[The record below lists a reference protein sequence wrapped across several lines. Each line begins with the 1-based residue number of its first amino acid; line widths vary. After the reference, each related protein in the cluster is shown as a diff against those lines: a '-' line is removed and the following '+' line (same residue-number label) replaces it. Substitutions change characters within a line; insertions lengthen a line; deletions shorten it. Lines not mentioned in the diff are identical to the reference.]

1 MSKRPPFN
9 RGGFVR
15 PQVDLSGTATIEADS
30 TLQEVYI
37 SHGITTPPDT
47 LSDVSLNTKGDF
59 SNLDEIAAHFK
70 LAVESVFFVTKQ
82 GQQMASAPYK
92 KEGTFIIN
100 GDVIGGEDGE
110 GGGDGGGELLVDKLL
125 AAAGNSRLYFVY
137 DPVVLRHLP
146 ENDRVPEAPQRVE
159 RAVEAVLSHPALKL
173 LMPSP
178 PTPLVALKE
187 GTPDEVIGTTTGP
200 HNLITWL
207 KPRYATPEEIYH
219 THPEKLYSQFLTAGT
234 SLSNQIPFTTTDLY
248 CDEKGDSMRAVLATC
263 GMVIDASI
271 AVVQGLNKKPSD
283 VPSPSNTA
291 MCLVRPPGHHCSHEK
306 PSGFCLVNN
315 VIVAADTLRRE
326 VDENLRVA
334 IVDCDVHHGDGTQQ
348 LIEDD
353 PRYFYYSTHRCDNG
367 AFFPYGTGKSNNIGN
382 ARNCMNVP
390 FDTDATTP
398 SHCHQVMSDYS
409 VTKAA
414 DEILVEKLV
423 AFRPDVVYIS
433 CGFDA
438 LYGAQLGRMGLSIN
452 GYRNVVVAIRK
463 AFATLTRTEPTDMKK
478 NRGIILVLE
487 GGYNPTAVSKGVVAM
502 LSALLL
508 GRGSELCAVASGPT
522 MTIKAD
528 WGPSYF
534 DCKVPPTW
542 DDLRAKQIKLLSQY
556 NAAAKDRVD
565 SCDEALKK

>member
-1 MSKRPPFN
+1 
-9 RGGFVR
+9 
-15 PQVDLSGTATIEADS
+15 
-30 TLQEVYI
+30 
-37 SHGITTPPDT
+37 
-47 LSDVSLNTKGDF
+47 
-59 SNLDEIAAHFK
+59 
-70 LAVESVFFVTKQ
+70 
-82 GQQMASAPYK
+82 
-92 KEGTFIIN
+92 
-100 GDVIGGEDGE
+100 
-110 GGGDGGGELLVDKLL
+110 
-125 AAAGNSRLYFVY
+125 VY
-137 DPVVLRHLP
+137 DPVVLRHVP

-159 RAVEAVLSHPALKL
+159 RAVEAVLTHPALKL

-178 PTPLVALKE
+178 PTPLSAPPHQQDTTTE
-187 GTPDEVIGTTTGP
+187 TPETIGTTTGP

-207 KPRYATPEEIYH
+207 KPRYATPDEIYH
-219 THPEKLYSQFLTAGT
+219 THPEKLYSEFLTSGS

-263 GMVIDASI
+263 GMVIDASK
-271 AVVQGLNKKPSD
+271 AVVEGLNS
-283 VPSPSNTA
+283 SNLSSNTA

-306 PSGFCLVNN
+306 PGGFCLVNN
-315 VIVAADTLRRE
+315 VIVAADALRRQ
-326 VDENLRVA
+326 VDTNMRIA
-334 IVDCDVHHGDGTQQ
+334 IVDCDVHHGDGTQL

-353 PRYFYYSTHRCDNG
+353 PRYFYYSTHRCDKG
-367 AFFPYGTGKSNNIGN
+367 AFFPYGTGKSDNIGK

-398 SHCHQVMSDYS
+398 SQCHQVMSDYS

-438 LYGAQLGRMGLSIN
+438 LYGDQLGRMGLSIN

-463 AFATLTRTEPTDMKK
+463 AFATLTRTEPTDMGK
-478 NRGIILVLE
+478 NRGIVLVLE

-508 GRGSELCAVASGPT
+508 GKGSELCAVASGPT
-522 MTIKAD
+522 MNTKAD

-565 SCDEALKK
+565 SDVVIEAPETTEGHKNSESTEEGEEVTKKPIIPVAPTTVDRSNEELTQAHIMWVGLASVV